1 MDSTDVLIVAIVL
14 GGLLLVVLFLR
25 KIGLR

>member
-14 GGLLLVVLFLR
+14 GGVVLVVLFLR